1 MNRILNFSK
10 RNLKEVLRDPIVYIF
25 CLVFP
30 LVMLVL
36 FQIIEKFTQGNTPMF
51 SLSALVPGIIMF
63 SYTFVMLNMALI
75 VSKDRQTFFLKRLYS
90 SPMKSHEFV
99 LGYALV
105 GLIIGLVQTIICIF
119 SGLLIAIIT
128 KVEYISFLNAI
139 ILILSQLP
147 ILLTFIFLGII
158 FGTIFNDKSA
168 PGICSILISLAG
180 MLGGC
185 WMPLDVMGGFES
197 FCTYLPFYPSVY
209 IGRIIT
215 GATKTFG
222 EVYTFDKI
230 AIVGLIIIG
239 IFTITSVILSF
250 ITFKNKMISDN

>member
-1 MNRILNFSK
+1 MNRTLNFSK
-10 RNLKEVLRDPIVYIF
+10 RNLKEVLRDPLVYVF

-30 LVMLVL
+30 LVMLVV
-36 FQIIEKFTQGNTPMF
+36 FQIIGKFTQGNTPMF
-51 SLSALVPGIIMF
+51 NLSALVPGIIMF

-90 SPMKSHEFV
+90 SPMKSYEFV
-99 LGYALV
+99 LGYAFV

-119 SGLLIAIIT
+119 SGFIIAIIT

-168 PGICSILISLAG
+168 PGICSIFISLAG

-215 GATKTFG
+215 NATKTFG
-222 EVYTFDKI
+222 DVYTFDKI

-239 IFTITSVILSF
+239 IFTLTSIILSF